1 MKKLA
6 VLGVA
11 LAMAAGASANTYYSV
26 KGSNGA
32 LSKILKWHD
41 AATGEETS
49 ATPAANDGNT
59 WILLD
64 CANLNQSCSWPDTS
78 FCWGSDG
85 TVSGVSEGRHTPVF
99 NNSASATLRY
109 EVPHCTVYGCEIVN
123 NNGTSTLYLSGDY
136 TFKHVDGQ
144 DIAFKCNGSGT
155 NIRPIVLDENFKATG
170 DDDVTLKF
178 TCRTKASDG
187 ISLSLRGDF
196 AAFRGSYDVTKFDY
210 VSDPGCCVLKLES
223 PTAMGDP
230 ASAKTDAV
238 TLHNMAKLAI
248 GPSVAQ
254 SATRGITL
262 ALEDGEKAYIGTV
275 GGTANDAVTVTAPIC
290 GSTGT
295 LVKND
300 LGTVMLA
307 GSVEATNVEVAEGA
321 LVLESSGTFS
331 ENLTVTVRSGAK
343 LIQHKP
349 LPNLVVMCDEGGV
362 WEKDFSQ
369 LVVNYNPETDACT
382 PLDLTTEDVSN
393 VTLRLSDAMRLPFSA
408 EKSLEVVKLPLD
420 TELTVEDVVDGTV
433 KTFGLPQTW
442 FELDERGDCQMLV
455 LHARPVV
462 VSVRA
467 FEDADGGL
475 NAPSADAAN
484 YPWSD
489 GPGMFEDRDYL
500 LQHTLSRFGSA
511 SFGGHSLTVA
521 PLTADGL
528 ECRLRYV
535 KTDAGEA
542 EESRMDKAFVYPGTT
557 FRGNSAELKTS
568 RVYGDLTLMGELC
581 GESGTTFL
589 TRQAGNGNVMRM
601 DVRAALKGVGTARLA
616 LHQSGVYEVELSG
629 GNDNFQGCL
638 MAVGH
643 QNCREGKEMRLHF
656 GQTRQLGGAPE
667 EFVFNALELR
677 NYSLLQA
684 RHSVTLETANRG
696 IYVNGNGG
704 FLVGMDVTD
713 KTSPVELT
721 VNEPIRVNGNL
732 YKTGAGMLRLGGTVS
747 FGEDGQGAGANFFV
761 REGAVSVLSDS
772 AVAGLACT
780 FSNDTTIVLSPSDAV
795 TNGFFG
801 AVATVDAADRVNVT
815 FPAPPVGVRSFR
827 APICTVPESNVDLT
841 SAFNV
846 IPPSRF
852 YAVELAKTEVEIDGV
867 TYVRYEVNYVK
878 SGAVLIL
885 R

>member
-49 ATPAANDGNT
+49 ATPAANDGHIWVLAGAATLNFANT
-59 WILLD
+59 DTTL
-64 CANLNQSCSWPDTS
+64 PDTTWY
-78 FCWGSDG
+78 WGSDG
-85 TVSGVSEGRHTPVF
+85 QTLPIDACIYSQWFGTGSTTTTNETRHFT
-99 NNSASATLRY
+99 
-109 EVPHCTVYGCEIVN
+109 VPHCTVFGCEIVN
-123 NNGTSTLYLSGDY
+123 NMGSGTSTLYLSGDY

-144 DIAFKCNGSGT
+144 DISFKCNGSSQ
-155 NIRPIVLDENFKATG
+155 NVRPIVLDENFKATSG
-170 DDDVTLKF
+170 QDVTLQF
-178 TCRTKASDG
+178 SSRVQVMDAYGVWT
-187 ISLSLRGDF
+187 SLRGDF
-196 AAFRGSYDVTKFDY
+196 GDFKGGYDVSVYTY
-210 VSDPGCCVLKLES
+210 NGLGTLKLES

-230 ASAKTDAV
+230 TSAKTDAV
-238 TLHNMAKLAI
+238 TLHKQTKLAI
-248 GPSVAQ
+248 GPSVVQ

-262 ALEDGEKAYIGTV
+262 SLAAGEKAYIGTI
-275 GGTANDAVTVTAPIC
+275 GGTASDAVTVTAPIY

-300 LGTVMLA
+300 LGTVTLA
-307 GSVEATNVEVAEGA
+307 GSVEATNIEVAGGT
-321 LVLESSGTFS
+321 LVLGEMGLFPAG
-331 ENLTVTVRSGAK
+331 LAVTVKSGAK
-343 LIQHKP
+343 LVQRKHVKG
-349 LPNLVVMCDEGGV
+349 LTVVCEDGGV
-362 WEKDFSQ
+362 WEKDIQ
-369 LVVNYNPETDACT
+369 QVVIYDASSDACE
-382 PLDLTTEDVSN
+382 PLDFEDRDPESPL
-393 VTLRLSDAMRLPFSA
+393 LRLSAMMNLPFSA
-408 EKSLEVVKLPLD
+408 EKALDVMKLPMTTKMKAED
-420 TELTVEDVVDGTV
+420 FVDATE

-442 FELDERGDCQMLV
+442 FELEERDDCQMLV

-467 FEDADGGL
+467 FADADGGL
-475 NAPSADAAN
+475 NAPSADAADF
-484 YPWSD
+484 PWSD

-500 LQHTLSRFGSA
+500 LQHTLNRFGSA
-511 SFGGHSLTVA
+511 SFEGHSLTVA
-521 PLTADGL
+521 PPTADEL

-643 QNCREGKEMRLHF
+643 ESCREGKEMRLHF
-656 GQTRQLGGAPE
+656 GKANQLGGAME
-667 EFVFNALELR
+667 AFVFNALELR
-677 NYSLLQA
+677 NYTLLRP
-684 RHSVTLETANRG
+684 RHSVTLEAANRG

-704 FLVGMDVTD
+704 FLVDMDVTN
-713 KTSPVELT
+713 TTQPVELT
-721 VNEPIRVNGNL
+721 VNEPIRVNGTL
-732 YKTGAGMLRLGGTVS
+732 YK
-747 FGEDGQGAGANFFV
+747 QGAGTLTLGSAVTFGADGAGTSANFVV
-761 REGAVSVLSDS
+761 RAGTVKLLPEAQ
-772 AVAGLACT
+772 VAGLNCT
-780 FSNDTTIVLSPSDAV
+780 FADGTELSVDPTMNQGFRGSFAV
-795 TNGFFG
+795 EGSLR
-801 AVATVDAADRVNVT
+801 VSLAAQ
-815 FPAPPVGVRSFR
+815 PKGKGVSFR
-827 APICTVPESNVDLT
+827 IPICTVPVGSADLT
-841 SAFNV
+841 NCFVAGTERAGW
-846 IPPSRF
+846 RF
-852 YAVELAKTEVEIDGV
+852 GRIVRETDAQGDHYFVEYV
-867 TYVRYEVNYVK
+867 TRALRCVVR
-878 SGAVLIL
+878 
-885 R
+885 